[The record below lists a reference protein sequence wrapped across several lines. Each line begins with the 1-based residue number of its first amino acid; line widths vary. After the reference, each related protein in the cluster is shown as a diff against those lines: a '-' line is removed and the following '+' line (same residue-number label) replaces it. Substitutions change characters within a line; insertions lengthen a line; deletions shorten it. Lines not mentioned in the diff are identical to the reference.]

1 MKENFENVKE
11 LIIKLRERFSIL
23 NTKMQVVQLDFREGV
38 ILQINESKNSN
49 SAFTDKLRNLH
60 HANHKIHADRNLTA
74 VMKSLLYTNTGAHKD
89 SQKVVFLATD
99 GVSNSSNYFLK
110 HVMQLQT
117 QDHSIL
123 RNNPVIVSILLHGNK
138 FPDDALLN
146 YIQQNSHTVYQ
157 FTRTRDILSESFLD
171 TMVHEYCMKEL

>member
-74 VMKSLLYTNTGAHKD
+74 VIIIIHQYGCSQGFTKSSVFGNRRCIKFIELLFETRYAVTNTG
-89 SQKVVFLATD
+89 S
-99 GVSNSSNYFLK
+99 
-110 HVMQLQT
+110 
-117 QDHSIL
+117 
-123 RNNPVIVSILLHGNK
+123 
-138 FPDDALLN
+138 
-146 YIQQNSHTVYQ
+146 
-157 FTRTRDILSESFLD
+157 
-171 TMVHEYCMKEL
+171 